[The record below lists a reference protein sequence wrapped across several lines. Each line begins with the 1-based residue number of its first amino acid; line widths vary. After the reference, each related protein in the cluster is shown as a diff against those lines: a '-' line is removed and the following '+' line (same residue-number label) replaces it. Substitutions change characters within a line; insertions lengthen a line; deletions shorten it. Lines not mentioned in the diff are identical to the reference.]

1 MIVIKLATVDELFE
15 LMRTPFEYFLDVTW
29 RTFGGF
35 RFDIVVADGECAS
48 DDLGACG
55 FLRQGSK
62 QIIIS
67 RRIGFLNA
75 IYRVIFADNISHIL
89 AMLGRN
95 GLTILGGGNRINA
108 LIVASVEAAETVA

>member
-15 LMRTPFEYFLDVTW
+15 MRTPFEYFLDVTW

-55 FLRQGSK
+55 FLRGASK
-62 QIIIS
+62 QYALLEELDFSMQFTVLFLQTIS
-67 RRIGFLNA
+67 
-75 IYRVIFADNISHIL
+75 VTSWQC
-89 AMLGRN
+89 
-95 GLTILGGGNRINA
+95 
-108 LIVASVEAAETVA
+108 SVETV